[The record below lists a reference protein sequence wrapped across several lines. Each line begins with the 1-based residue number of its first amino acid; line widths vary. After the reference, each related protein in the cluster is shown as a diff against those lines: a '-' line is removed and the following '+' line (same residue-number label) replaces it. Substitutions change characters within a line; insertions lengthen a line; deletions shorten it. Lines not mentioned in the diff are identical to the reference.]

1 MSRTVKIIF
10 TLSII
15 ANLLVAGMALGHHY
29 RKPHG
34 SWSAQ
39 FEEGLSPKGA
49 EIVRTTLSGGRE
61 DFKAM
66 MREMKAAKEEFIAAV
81 NAPDFNEASFDQAS
95 GKVKDSVAKLTERR
109 FSTLKKIVL
118 ALPQE
123 DKARFAD
130 KFIRLI
136 QGFGKP
142 PGKPHHGKGYWSKG
156 DWGKDGPKGVPPPP
170 PAESG
175 AEGFPPPPL
184 PVE

>member
-1 MSRTVKIIF
+1 MSRTMKIIF

-29 RKPHG
+29 RKPQG

-39 FEEGLSPKGA
+39 FEEGLSLKGA
-49 EIVRTTLSGGRE
+49 EIVRTTLAEGRDE
-61 DFKAM
+61 FKAM
-66 MREMKAAKEEFIAAV
+66 MREMKAAKEEFVAAV
-81 NAPDFNEASFDQAS
+81 SVPDFNEASFDQAS
-95 GKVKDSVAKLTERR
+95 GKVKDSVAKVTERR

-142 PGKPHHGKGYWSKG
+142 PGKPHHKKDG
-156 DWGKDGPKGVPPPP
+156 DWLKSGPEGKPEQPPPGP
-170 PAESG
+170 G
-175 AEGFPPPPL
+175 ADGFPPPPP